1 MSVYLYAH
9 AVRVRA
15 RTHTILTHTKQEK
28 KKQKQKNLSSASIL
42 RQILPTGVA
51 SWCNM
56 AEAACGWSTRFP
68 DWETGRLAV
77 LWDSPTSHLYL
88 NCFPEP
94 YVFGALCKQQ
104 PKTTG
109 GRRTS
114 CLELWGKWE
123 ACQPHS
129 RSEPGAFHRAQG
141 QGEAGERMGQEPPR
155 LHTL

>member
-1 MSVYLYAH
+1 M
-9 AVRVRA
+9 
-15 RTHTILTHTKQEK
+15 
-28 KKQKQKNLSSASIL
+28 
-42 RQILPTGVA
+42 
-51 SWCNM
+51 
-56 AEAACGWSTRFP
+56 RFP

-114 CLELWGKWE
+114 FLELRGKWE

-129 RSEPGAFHRAQG
+129 RSKPRALHGAQG
-141 QGEAGERMGQEPPR
+141 QVEARERMGRGPPG
-155 LHTL
+155 LHTLWNKGNGHLSSMLRTSTGQVFRKGTTCTRICGARRMGGRSPPRRVRLVGEEFR